1 MYTLYKFH
9 ILNGISEI
17 NQLFDDIL
25 IIWPAP
31 VCIYIYIYIY
41 IYLPK
46 VIVHP
51 KKRKFD
57 EMYLPSGHPRCRRVY
72 LSEQIWRY
80 WESNENENPN
90 SWEKHHNNPQ
100 VIHKT
105 PVDHLMSCKV
115 NTVAACHKTLN
126 DWLESC
132 GLLWCFYHLFELSF
146 WRHPFT
152 TEDTL
157 VSKWCNA
164 KFINLL
170 WWRNKLIHIL
180 DRLRVTQFSAI
191 FYFF

>member
-1 MYTLYKFH
+1 MKC
-9 ILNGISEI
+9 N
-17 NQLFDDIL
+17 
-25 IIWPAP
+25 
-31 VCIYIYIYIY
+31 
-41 IYLPK
+41 
-46 VIVHP
+46 
-51 KKRKFD
+51 
-57 EMYLPSGHPRCRRVY
+57 LPSGHPRCRRVY

-191 FYFF
+191 FLFSLKDFPKIKILSSLIHPHAFTNLYNNTGLNWLLLFLC